1 MAFNILLHVNVY
13 KWSTLYFSITGYA
26 LKHLSRLIGIKWELR
41 QGDILEVERGAV
53 IVANHQ
59 SVFDV
64 LGKSQAVKQFNNC
77 IVYKRKISNSIVIYL
92 VIY

>member
-1 MAFNILLHVNVY
+1 MAFNILFHVNVY

-64 LGKSQAVKQFNNC
+64 LGKSEAVTQFNNC
-77 IVYKRKISNSIVIYL
+77 IVYKSKTSNSIIIY
-92 VIY
+92 

>member
-1 MAFNILLHVNVY
+1 MLLHVNIY
-13 KWSTLYFSITGYA
+13 KWSTLCFSITGYA

-64 LGKSQAVKQFNNC
+64 LGKSQAVTQFNC
-77 IVYKRKISNSIVIYL
+77 IVYKSKTNNSIIIYE
-92 VIY
+92 VC